1 MTQQLHTAA
10 DQALARGAR
19 DQAIALLEQATAADP
34 ADFDGWIKLAA
45 LSRAAGRIEA
55 ALAAANSALDAQ
67 PNATLALL
75 LKGSLHEQMG
85 DAGRAAEVYRA
96 ALAHAEV
103 ADGLPPMIVQQLDR
117 ARQHLTRYRQG
128 IETAM
133 PGLTG
138 LDPHKQAQA
147 RRFLDNVLD
156 HRPIH
161 HQAPTHYHFPGL
173 PDVEFFDQDYLE
185 LKQRLRNAYPA
196 IKQELIALLAAHPER
211 QRPYV
216 DFAPGQ
222 PMAQFAPL
230 NRNPDWNAFHLIRY
244 GEVDPVLAAAC
255 PKTMEAFSGGEQPDV
270 AGLTPNLMFSLLAP
284 HTRIPAHVG
293 VANFRVLVHLPL
305 IVPGNCFFRV
315 GAETREWIEG
325 EPWVFDDSMNH
336 EAWNDSDQLRVILIG
351 DLWRP
356 ELDQTDRQIVRE
368 LLDAQA
374 FNSEIGAL

>member
-1 MTQQLHTAA
+1 MTRQFHAAA
-10 DQALARGAR
+10 DQALARGAL
-19 DQAIALLEQATAADP
+19 DEAIAQLEQAVAADP
-34 ADFDGWIKLAA
+34 ADFDGWMKLAA
-45 LSRAAGRIEA
+45 LNRAARQPER
-55 ALAAANSALDAQ
+55 ALDAVNSALGAQ

-75 LKGSLHEQMG
+75 LKGSLHEHLG
-85 DAGRAAEVYRA
+85 DAYRAAEVYRA
-96 ALAHAEV
+96 ALFHAE
-103 ADGLPPMIVQQLDR
+103 GTENLPGPVVQQLDR
-117 ARQHLTRYRQG
+117 ARQHLRRFRSD
-128 IETAM
+128 IEAAM
-133 PGLTG
+133 PGLDG
-138 LDPHKQAQA
+138 LSPRKQAQA

-161 HQAPTHYHFPGL
+161 HQAPTHYHYPGL
-173 PDVEFFDQDYLE
+173 PDVEFFDHDYAAFR
-185 LKQRLRNAYPA
+185 QRLRDAFPA
-196 IKQELIALLAAHPER
+196 IKAELEALLAAHPER

-230 NRNPDWNAFHLIRY
+230 NRNPDWNAFHLIRF

-255 PKTMEAFSGGEQPDV
+255 PVTMATFAAGEQPDI

-284 HTRIPAHVG
+284 HTRIPPHVG

-305 IVPGNCFFRV
+305 IVPGNCHFRV
-315 GAETREWIEG
+315 GGETREWIEG
-325 EPWVFDDSMNH
+325 EPWVFDDTIEH

-356 ELDQTDRQIVRE
+356 ELDAEDRRIVRE